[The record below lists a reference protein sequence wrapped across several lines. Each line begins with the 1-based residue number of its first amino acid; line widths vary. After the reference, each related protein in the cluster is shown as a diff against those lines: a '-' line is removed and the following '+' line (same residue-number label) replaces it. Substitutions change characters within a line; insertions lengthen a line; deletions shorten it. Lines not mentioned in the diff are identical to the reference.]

1 MKKSI
6 IQFITIIPLVLLLC
20 LNFSCQQP
28 TEEAIE
34 EGITEEEAQA
44 LLDSALEIWN
54 NGDLALVE
62 DVFAPEIVAHTST
75 FPDDIVGLEGIK
87 RWVTFAR
94 TAYPDLHM
102 IFDDVIV
109 KGDRIVA
116 RFTLT
121 GTNTGPINM
130 PTGVLPPTGKEVHII
145 GLGIDRVQNGKIVEE
160 LVVYNVLD
168 MMLQLGFTLTPPQP
182 PEPQE
187 EKNNKQM
194 L

>member
-1 MKKSI
+1 MKKSLI
-6 IQFITIIPLVLLLC
+6 RSITIIPLALLLC
-20 LNFSCQQP
+20 FAFSCQQQVQ
-28 TEEAIE
+28 

-54 NGDLALVE
+54 EGNMALIE
-62 DVFAPEIVAHTST
+62 DVFAPEIVARTST

-87 RWVTFAR
+87 GWVTFAR

-102 IFDDVIV
+102 TFDEVIV
-109 KGDRIVA
+109 KGDKIVA
-116 RFTLT
+116 SFTFT
-121 GTNTGPINM
+121 GTNTGPLSM
-130 PTGVLPPTGKEVHII
+130 PAGELPPTGKKVRIT

-182 PEPQE
+182 SEPPE
-187 EKNNKQM
+187 EKK
-194 L
+194 

>member
-1 MKKSI
+1 MRKSI
-6 IQFITIIPLVLLLC
+6 IRFITIIPLTLILF

-28 TEEAIE
+28 AEEAFE
-34 EGITEEEAQA
+34 EGLPKEAKA

-54 NGDLALVE
+54 NGDLALIE
-62 DVFAPEIVAHTST
+62 DVFAPGVIAHVST
-75 FPDDIVGLEGIK
+75 FPEDIVGLEGIK

-102 IFDDVIV
+102 TFDEVIV

-116 RFTLT
+116 RFTFS
-121 GTNTGPINM
+121 GTNTGPLSM
-130 PTGVLPPTGKEVHII
+130 PTGELAPTGKKVHITGI
-145 GLGIDRVQNGKIVEE
+145 GIDRVQNKKIAEE

-168 MMLQLGFTLTPPQP
+168 MMLQLGFTLNPPQP

-187 EKNNKQM
+187 EKK
-194 L
+194 